1 MLFFRSIEWFSYSR
15 STIFTSPPRLN
26 IENNFVQ
33 LLHYTTSFE
42 FPPNPHQICIF
53 TWTSHVSV
61 VTVFYTFK
69 HVGTNF
75 PNGLFRMHSWRDRSP
90 NPPVVSDLLGNQSFN
105 SSVTAKLVSLQLSH
119 FVYSSIAIFLQNK
132 IPKFCTVY

>member
-26 IENNFVQ
+26 IENNLVRF
-33 LLHYTTSFE
+33 LHYTTSFE

-61 VTVFYTFK
+61 VTVFYAFK
-69 HVGTNF
+69 HVGTNC
-75 PNGLFRMHSWRDRSP
+75 PNGLFGMRSLWDRSP
-90 NPPVVSDLLGNQSFN
+90 NPPSSFWSSWNQSLN
-105 SSVTAKLVSLQLSH
+105 SSVTANLVSLQLLHS
-119 FVYSSIAIFLQNK
+119 VYSSITIFFAK
-132 IPKFCTVY
+132 